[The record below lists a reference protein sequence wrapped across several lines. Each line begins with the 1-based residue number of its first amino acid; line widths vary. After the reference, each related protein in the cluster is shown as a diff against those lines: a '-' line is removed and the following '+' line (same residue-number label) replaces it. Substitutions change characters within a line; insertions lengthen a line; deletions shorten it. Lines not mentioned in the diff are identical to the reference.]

1 MIRSAPTNFDPMNA
15 LAEHAVKVL
24 ENRNGQVKVKELAE
38 QLGVSRRTLER
49 LFAEH
54 VGVAPKKFAR
64 ILHFQNSLTTLR
76 ARRFRDSAELA
87 FACGY
92 SDQSHLIKDFKA
104 LTGRLPSQL
113 SSF

>member
-1 MIRSAPTNFDPMNA
+1 MRSAALTLVPLNA
-15 LAEHAVKVL
+15 LTERAVKFV
-24 ENRNGQVKVKELAE
+24 EARNGQVKVKELAE

-49 LFAEH
+49 AFAEH

-64 ILHFQNSLTTLR
+64 VLRFQNALTIIR
-76 ARRFRDSAELA
+76 ARRFRDLADLA

-92 SDQSHLIKDFKA
+92 ADQSHLIRDFKA